1 MKSSVQFTYGEEGF
15 EVGMKPKDW
24 PVLNLI
30 FHWFD
35 SANAATEG
43 ILEAAKNHR
52 HVKFHLLVAFVVLF
66 GCFLIGIEKFEF
78 IAIALITLL
87 VIVAEMFNSAL
98 EVVVDLKSPEK
109 NEKARI
115 AKDIAAGAV
124 LITAVGALIVG
135 YLILWPYFLRIIHE
149 GFWIAKHYA
158 ENIAV
163 LAVIIIMILV
173 VMLKAYLGK
182 GHPLK
187 GGCPSGHTAVVFSM
201 WISLTYISTSAV
213 VWIVGLVIA
222 LLVTASRLLKNIH
235 SLLDIVVGAAL
246 GILTTIT
253 LFWIF
258 Y

>member
-1 MKSSVQFTYGEEGF
+1 MK
-15 EVGMKPKDW
+15 KLRNW
-24 PVLNLI
+24 PVVGLI
-30 FHWFD
+30 FHWFE

-43 ILEAAKNHR
+43 ILEAARNHR
-52 HVKFHLLVAFVVLF
+52 HVKFHLMVAFIVLF
-66 GCFLIGIEKFEF
+66 GCFLIGVEKFEF

-124 LITAVGALIVG
+124 LITAVGAVIIG
-135 YLILWPYFLRIIHE
+135 YLILWPYFIRIIHD
-149 GFWIAKHYA
+149 GFWIAKHYP

-163 LAVIIIMILV
+163 LAVIIIMLLV
-173 VMLKAYLGK
+173 IMLKAYLGK

-187 GGCPSGHTAVVFSM
+187 GGCPSGHAAVVFSI
-201 WISLTYISTSAV
+201 WISITYISTDLR
-213 VWIVGLVIA
+213 VWIISLIIA
-222 LLVTASRLLKNIH
+222 LIIASSRLMKRIH
-235 SLLDIVVGAAL
+235 SVLDIVLGTAI
-246 GILTTIT
+246 GILTTMA
-253 LFWIF
+253 LFWMF

>member
-1 MKSSVQFTYGEEGF
+1 MKLRN
-15 EVGMKPKDW
+15 W

-30 FHWFD
+30 FNWFE

-43 ILEAAKNHR
+43 IIVAARTQR
-52 HVKFHLLVAFVVLF
+52 HVKFHLLVAFIVLF

-98 EVVVDLKSPEK
+98 ELVVDLKSPEI

-124 LITAVGALIVG
+124 LITAVGALIIG
-135 YLILWPYFLRIIHE
+135 YLILWPYFIRIIQD
-149 GFWIAKHYA
+149 GFWIAKHYP

-163 LAVIIIMILV
+163 LAVIVIMLLV
-173 VMLKAYLGK
+173 IMLKAFLGR

-187 GGCPSGHTAVVFSM
+187 GGCPSGHAAIAFSI
-201 WISLTYISTSAV
+201 WISITYISSNTL
-213 VWIVGLVIA
+213 VWIISLILALTIA
-222 LLVTASRLLKNIH
+222 SSRLLKRIH
-235 SLLDIVVGAAL
+235 SILDIVLGVAI
-246 GILTTIT
+246 GILTTMA

>member
-1 MKSSVQFTYGEEGF
+1 
-15 EVGMKPKDW
+15 MKPRNW

-30 FHWFD
+30 FNWFE

-43 ILEAAKNHR
+43 IVVAARTQR
-52 HVKFHLLVAFVVLF
+52 HVKFHLLVAFIVLF

-87 VIVAEMFNSAL
+87 VIVAEMINSAL
-98 EVVVDLKSPEK
+98 ELVVDLKSPEI
-109 NEKARI
+109 NDKARI

-124 LITAVGALIVG
+124 LIMAVGALIIG
-135 YLILWPYFLRIIHE
+135 YLILWPYFIRIIHD
-149 GFWIAKHYA
+149 GFWIAKHYP

-163 LAVIIIMILV
+163 LAVIIIMLLV
-173 VMLKAYLGK
+173 IMLKAYLGK

-187 GGCPSGHTAVVFSM
+187 GGCPSGHAAIAFSI
-201 WISLTYISTSAV
+201 WISITYISTNTLL
-213 VWIVGLVIA
+213 WIVSLILALTIA
-222 LLVTASRLLKNIH
+222 SSRLLKRIH
-235 SLLDIVVGAAL
+235 SILDVVLGAAI
-246 GILTTIT
+246 GILTTMA